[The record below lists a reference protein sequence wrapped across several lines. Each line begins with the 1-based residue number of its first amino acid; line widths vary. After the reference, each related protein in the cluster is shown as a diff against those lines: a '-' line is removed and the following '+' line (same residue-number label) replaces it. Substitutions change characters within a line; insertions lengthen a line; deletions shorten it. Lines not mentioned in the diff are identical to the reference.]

1 MNKTDKMIEA
11 IEDTLLSPENLGT
24 HFYVLETIKGFD
36 FSIKFDKINSSIK
49 YFTKSKPINFESNK
63 SPKIKTLNDTISE
76 VSLINKLVELI
87 NIKYPEDDHIEFFLT
102 LFPIGVSKSND
113 SDTAGY
119 AVIMYDILVG
129 SKPLESKYEDFDN
142 VLDYCTLAGIKTNP
156 IIRIATDLDS
166 ALSVPVNGDSMIPYL
181 FNNSSE
187 LIPMYGITI
196 RPYKE
201 LQYKLRSKT
210 HRLIIDL
217 DESNMPVG
225 SKTEDSEF
233 LKFLNIESLN
243 VVKSQNPKN
252 LETELIYYIIEK
264 INEIKHLSVEE
275 IKNLKSKYSQRV
287 KDFISVN

>member
-1 MNKTDKMIEA
+1 MNKTDKTIEA
-11 IEDTLLSPENLGT
+11 IKDTLLSPENLGT
-24 HFYVLETIKGFD
+24 HFYVLETIKGFN
-36 FSIKFDKINSSIK
+36 FSIKFNKINSSVE

-63 SPKIKTLNDTISE
+63 SPKIKALNDTINE

-102 LFPIGVSKSND
+102 LLPVD
-113 SDTAGY
+113 SDASKYTI
-119 AVIMYDILVG
+119 IMYDILVNAD
-129 SKPLESKYEDFDN
+129 YEDFDN

-156 IIRIATDLDS
+156 IIKIATDLDY
-166 ALSVPVNGDSMIPYL
+166 ALSVPVNSDSMIPYL
-181 FNNSSE
+181 FNDSSE
-187 LIPMYGITI
+187 LVPMCGITI

-243 VVKSQNPKN
+243 VVKAQNPKN

-287 KDFISVN
+287 KDFISAN

>member
-1 MNKTDKMIEA
+1 MNKTDKMIAA
-11 IEDTLLSPENLGT
+11 IKDTLLSPENLGT
-24 HFYVLETIKGFD
+24 HFYVLENIKGFN
-36 FSIKFDKINSSIK
+36 FSIKFDKRNSSIE
-49 YFTKSKPINFESNK
+49 YFTKNKPINFESNK
-63 SPKIKTLNDTISE
+63 NPKIKALCGTING
-76 VSLINKLVELI
+76 VNLINKLTELI
-87 NIKYPEDDHIEFFLT
+87 NIKYPEDDYIEFFLT
-102 LFPIGVSKSND
+102 LFSVDASESKY
-113 SDTAGY
+113 TI
-119 AVIMYDILVG
+119 IMYDILVG
-129 SKPLESKYEDFDN
+129 SKQLESKYEDFDN

-156 IIRIATDLDS
+156 IIKIATDLDS

-187 LIPMYGITI
+187 LIPMYGIII

-210 HRLIIDL
+210 RRLIIEL
-217 DESNMPVG
+217 VEPELE
-225 SKTEDSEF
+225 SKTETEDSIF

-275 IKNLKSKYSQRV
+275 IKNLKSKYLQSV
-287 KDFISVN
+287 KDFISMN

>member
-11 IEDTLLSPENLGT
+11 IKDTLLSPENLGT
-24 HFYVLETIKGFD
+24 HFYVLENVKGFN
-36 FSIKFDKINSSIK
+36 FSIKFDKRNSSIE
-49 YFTKSKPINFESNK
+49 YFTKNKPINFESNK
-63 SPKIKTLNDTISE
+63 SPKIKALNDTINE

-87 NIKYPEDDHIEFFLT
+87 NIKYPEDDCIEFFLT
-102 LFPIGVSKSND
+102 LFSVDASEVNP
-113 SDTAGY
+113 AGY
-119 AVIMYDILVG
+119 AIIMYDILV
-129 SKPLESKYEDFDN
+129 SSDYEDFDN

-166 ALSVPVNGDSMIPYL
+166 ALSVPANGDSMIPYL

-187 LIPMYGITI
+187 LIPMCGITI

-210 HRLIIDL
+210 HRLIIVR
-217 DESNMPVG
+217 DESNTLAD
-225 SKTEDSEF
+225 SKTEDSKTEDSVF

-243 VVKSQNPKN
+243 VIKAQNPKN
-252 LETELIYYIIEK
+252 LEIELIYYIIEK

>member
-11 IEDTLLSPENLGT
+11 IKDTLLNPENLGT
-24 HFYVLETIKGFD
+24 HFYVLETIKGFN
-36 FSIKFDKINSSIK
+36 FSIKFDKINSSIE
-49 YFTKSKPINFESNK
+49 YFTKNKPINFESNK
-63 SPKIKTLNDTISE
+63 SPKIKALNDTINE
-76 VSLINKLVELI
+76 TSLINKLVELI
-87 NIKYPEDDHIEFFLT
+87 NIKYPEDDYVEFFLT
-102 LFPIGVSKSND
+102 LFPVDSGESKY
-113 SDTAGY
+113 T
-119 AVIMYDILVG
+119 ITMYDILVNTD
-129 SKPLESKYEDFDN
+129 YEDFDN

-166 ALSVPVNGDSMIPYL
+166 ALSVPANGDSMIPYL

-187 LIPMYGITI
+187 LVPMYGITI

-210 HRLIIDL
+210 HRLIIEL
-217 DESNMPVG
+217 VELELE

-287 KDFISVN
+287 KDFISAN

>member
-11 IEDTLLSPENLGT
+11 IKDTLLSPENLGT
-24 HFYVLETIKGFD
+24 HFYVLENIKGFD
-36 FSIKFDKINSSIK
+36 FSIKFDKRNSSIE
-49 YFTKSKPINFESNK
+49 YFTKNKLINFESNK
-63 SPKIKTLNDTISE
+63 NPKIKALNDTING
-76 VSLINKLVELI
+76 VNLISKLIELI
-87 NIKYPEDDHIEFFLT
+87 NIKYPEDDYIEFFLT
-102 LFPIGVSKSND
+102 LFSVDASEANS
-113 SDTAGY
+113 TGY
-119 AVIMYDILVG
+119 AIIMYDILVNTD
-129 SKPLESKYEDFDN
+129 YEDFDN

-156 IIRIATDLDS
+156 IIKIATDLDS

-187 LIPMYGITI
+187 LIPMYGIII

-210 HRLIIDL
+210 RRLIIEL
-217 DESNMPVG
+217 VEPG
-225 SKTEDSEF
+225 LESKTETEDSIF

-243 VVKSQNPKN
+243 VVKAQNPKN

-275 IKNLKSKYSQRV
+275 IKNLKSKYLQRV
-287 KDFISVN
+287 KDFISMN

>member
-11 IEDTLLSPENLGT
+11 IKDTLLSPENLGT
-24 HFYVLETIKGFD
+24 HFYVLENIKGFN
-36 FSIKFDKINSSIK
+36 FSIKFDKINSSVE
-49 YFTKSKPINFESNK
+49 YFTKNKPINFESNK
-63 SPKIKTLNDTISE
+63 SPKIKALNDTING
-76 VSLINKLVELI
+76 VSLISKLTELI
-87 NIKYPEDDHIEFFLT
+87 NIKYPEDDYIEFFLT
-102 LFPIGVSKSND
+102 LFSVD
-113 SDTAGY
+113 SDESKY
-119 AVIMYDILVG
+119 AEYAIIMYDILVG

-156 IIRIATDLDS
+156 IIKITTDLDS
-166 ALSVPVNGDSMIPYL
+166 ALSVPANGDSMIPYL

-210 HRLIIDL
+210 RRLIIELAEPDGTKT
-217 DESNMPVG
+217 E
-225 SKTEDSEF
+225 TEDSVF

-243 VVKSQNPKN
+243 VVKAQNPKN

-275 IKNLKSKYSQRV
+275 IKNLKSKYLQRV
-287 KDFISVN
+287 KDFISTN

>member
-11 IEDTLLSPENLGT
+11 VKDTLLSPENLGT
-24 HFYVLETIKGFD
+24 HFYVLENIKGFN
-36 FSIKFDKINSSIK
+36 FSIKFDKINSSVE
-49 YFTKSKPINFESNK
+49 YFTKNKPINFESNK
-63 SPKIKTLNDTISE
+63 NPKIKALNDTING
-76 VSLINKLVELI
+76 VSLINKLTELI
-87 NIKYPEDDHIEFFLT
+87 NIKYPEDDYIEFFLT
-102 LFPIGVSKSND
+102 LFSIDASESKY
-113 SDTAGY
+113 TT
-119 AVIMYDILVG
+119 IMYDILVG
-129 SKPLESKYEDFDN
+129 SKQLESKYEDFDN

-156 IIRIATDLDS
+156 IIKIATDLDS

-187 LIPMYGITI
+187 LIPMYGIII

-210 HRLIIDL
+210 RRLIIDL
-217 DESNMPVG
+217 VTRNE
-225 SKTEDSEF
+225 SKTETEDSVF

-243 VVKSQNPKN
+243 VVKAQNPKN

-275 IKNLKSKYSQRV
+275 IKNLKSKYFQRV
-287 KDFISVN
+287 KDFISMN

>member
-1 MNKTDKMIEA
+1 MNKTDKMIGA
-11 IEDTLLSPENLGT
+11 IKDTLLSPENLGT
-24 HFYVLETIKGFD
+24 HFYVLESIKGFN
-36 FSIKFDKINSSIK
+36 FSIKFDKINSSIE
-49 YFTKSKPINFESNK
+49 YFVKNKPINFESNK
-63 SPKIKTLNDTISE
+63 SSKIKALNDTING
-76 VSLINKLVELI
+76 VNLISKLTELI
-87 NIKYPEDDHIEFFLT
+87 NIKYPEDDYIEFFLT
-102 LFPIGVSKSND
+102 LFSVGASESK
-113 SDTAGY
+113 Y
-119 AVIMYDILVG
+119 EIIMYDILIG
-129 SKPLESKYEDFDN
+129 SDYEDFDN

-156 IIRIATDLDS
+156 IIKIATDLDS

-187 LIPMYGITI
+187 LIPMYGIII

-210 HRLIIDL
+210 HRLIIEL
-217 DESNMPVG
+217 VEPELES
-225 SKTEDSEF
+225 KTETEDSEF

-243 VVKSQNPKN
+243 IVKAQNPKN

-275 IKNLKSKYSQRV
+275 IKNLKSKYLQSV

>member
-11 IEDTLLSPENLGT
+11 IKDTLLSPENLGT
-24 HFYVLETIKGFD
+24 HFYVLENIKGFN
-36 FSIKFDKINSSIK
+36 FSIKFDKRNSSIE
-49 YFTKSKPINFESNK
+49 YFTKNKPINFESNK
-63 SPKIKTLNDTISE
+63 NPKIKALCDTING
-76 VSLINKLVELI
+76 VNLINKLTELI
-87 NIKYPEDDHIEFFLT
+87 NIKYPEDAYIEFFLT
-102 LFPIGVSKSND
+102 LFSVDASESKY
-113 SDTAGY
+113 TI
-119 AVIMYDILVG
+119 IMYDILVG
-129 SKPLESKYEDFDN
+129 SKQLESKYEDFDN

-156 IIRIATDLDS
+156 IIKIATDLDS
-166 ALSVPVNGDSMIPYL
+166 ALSVPVNDDSMIPYL

-187 LIPMYGITI
+187 LIPMYGIII

-210 HRLIIDL
+210 RRLIIEL
-217 DESNMPVG
+217 VEPELE
-225 SKTEDSEF
+225 SKTETEDSIF

-275 IKNLKSKYSQRV
+275 IKNLKSKYLQSV
-287 KDFISVN
+287 KDFISMN

>member
-1 MNKTDKMIEA
+1 MNKTDKTIEA
-11 IEDTLLSPENLGT
+11 VKDVLLSPENLGT
-24 HFYVLETIKGFD
+24 HFYVLENLKGFN
-36 FSIKFDKINSSIK
+36 FSIKFDKRNGSIE
-49 YFTKSKPINFESNK
+49 YFTKNKPINFESNK
-63 SPKIKTLNDTISE
+63 SPKIKTLNDTING
-76 VSLINKLVELI
+76 VNLINKLVELI
-87 NIKYPEDDHIEFFLT
+87 NIKYPEDDYVEFFLT
-102 LFPIGVSKSND
+102 LFSVDAGASKY
-113 SDTAGY
+113 TEY
-119 AVIMYDILVG
+119 AIIMYDILVNAD
-129 SKPLESKYEDFDN
+129 YEDFDN

-156 IIRIATDLDS
+156 IIKITTDLDS

-210 HRLIIDL
+210 HRLIVEL
-217 DESNMPVG
+217 VG
-225 SKTEDSEF
+225 LELESKTEDSEF

-243 VVKSQNPKN
+243 IVKAQNPKN
-252 LETELIYYIIEK
+252 LEIELIYYIIEK

-287 KDFISVN
+287 KDFISAN

>member
-1 MNKTDKMIEA
+1 MNKTDKMLEA
-11 IEDTLLSPENLGT
+11 IKDTLLSPENLGT
-24 HFYVLETIKGFD
+24 HFYILENIKGFN
-36 FSIKFDKINSSIK
+36 FSVKFDKINSSIK
-49 YFTKSKPINFESNK
+49 YFTKSKPINFETNK
-63 SPKIKTLNDTISE
+63 SSKIKVLNDTINE
-76 VSLINKLVELI
+76 ISLISKLVELI
-87 NIKYPEDDHIEFFLT
+87 NIKYPEDNNIEFFLT
-102 LFPIGVSKSND
+102 LFPIGVSKSNN
-113 SDTAGY
+113 SDTTGY

-156 IIRIATDLDS
+156 IIKIATDLDS
-166 ALSVPVNGDSMIPYL
+166 ALSVPANGDSMIPYL

-187 LIPMYGITI
+187 LIPMYGIII

-210 HRLIIDL
+210 HRLII
-217 DESNMPVG
+217 ESNEQ
-225 SKTEDSEF
+225 KTERQTEDSVF

-275 IKNLKSKYSQRV
+275 IKNLKSKYLQRV
-287 KDFISVN
+287 RDFVSSN

>member
-11 IEDTLLSPENLGT
+11 IKDTLLSPENLGT

-36 FSIKFDKINSSIK
+36 FSIKFDKRNSSIE
-49 YFTKSKPINFESNK
+49 YFTKNKPINFESNK
-63 SPKIKTLNDTISE
+63 SPKIKALNDTINK
-76 VSLINKLVELI
+76 VSLINKLAELI
-87 NIKYPEDDHIEFFLT
+87 NIKYPEDDYIEFFLT
-102 LFPIGVSKSND
+102 LFPVDASASK
-113 SDTAGY
+113 Y
-119 AVIMYDILVG
+119 AIIMYDILADAD
-129 SKPLESKYEDFDN
+129 YEDFDN

-187 LIPMYGITI
+187 LIPMCGITI

-210 HRLIIDL
+210 HRLIIVRN
-217 DESNMPVG
+217 E
-225 SKTEDSEF
+225 SKTETEDSVF

-243 VVKSQNPKN
+243 IVKAQNPKN

-275 IKNLKSKYSQRV
+275 IKNLKSKYLQSV

>member
-11 IEDTLLSPENLGT
+11 IKDTLLSPENLGT
-24 HFYVLETIKGFD
+24 HFYVLEIIKGFD
-36 FSIKFDKINSSIK
+36 FSIKFNKINNSIE
-49 YFTKSKPINFESNK
+49 YFAKNKPINFESNK
-63 SPKIKTLNDTISE
+63 SPKIKALNDTINE
-76 VSLINKLVELI
+76 VNLISKLTELI
-87 NIKYPEDDHIEFFLT
+87 NIKYPEDDYIEFFLT
-102 LFPIGVSKSND
+102 LFPVDAGESKY
-113 SDTAGY
+113 TEY
-119 AVIMYDILVG
+119 AIIMYDILVG
-129 SKPLESKYEDFDN
+129 SDYEDFDN

-187 LIPMYGITI
+187 LIPMYGIII

-210 HRLIIDL
+210 HRLIIEL
-217 DESNMPVG
+217 VG
-225 SKTEDSEF
+225 LELESKTEDSEF

-243 VVKSQNPKN
+243 IVKAQNPKN
-252 LETELIYYIIEK
+252 LETELAYYIIEK

-275 IKNLKSKYSQRV
+275 IKNLKSKYLQSV
-287 KDFISVN
+287 KDFISTN

>member
-1 MNKTDKMIEA
+1 MNKTDKMLEA
-11 IEDTLLSPENLGT
+11 IKDTLLSPENLGT
-24 HFYVLETIKGFD
+24 HFYVLENIKGFN
-36 FSIKFDKINSSIK
+36 FSIKFDKRNSSIE
-49 YFTKSKPINFESNK
+49 YFTKNKPINFESNK
-63 SPKIKTLNDTISE
+63 NSKIKALNDIINGVNLIS
-76 VSLINKLVELI
+76 KLTELI
-87 NIKYPEDDHIEFFLT
+87 NIKYPEDDYIVFFLT
-102 LFPIGVSKSND
+102 LFLVDANEPKR
-113 SDTAGY
+113 TEY
-119 AVIMYDILVG
+119 AIIMYDILVNV
-129 SKPLESKYEDFDN
+129 SYEDFDN

-156 IIRIATDLDS
+156 IIKIATDLDS

-187 LIPMYGITI
+187 LIPMYGIII

-210 HRLIIDL
+210 HRLIIEL
-217 DESNMPVG
+217 VEPELE
-225 SKTEDSEF
+225 SKTETEDSVF

-243 VVKSQNPKN
+243 VVKAQNPKN

-275 IKNLKSKYSQRV
+275 IKNLKSKHLQRV

>member
-11 IEDTLLSPENLGT
+11 IKDTLLSPENLGT
-24 HFYVLETIKGFD
+24 HFYVLETIKGFN
-36 FSIKFDKINSSIK
+36 FSIKFNKINSSIE
-49 YFTKSKPINFESNK
+49 YFTKNKPINFESNK
-63 SPKIKTLNDTISE
+63 SPKIKALIDTINE
-76 VSLINKLVELI
+76 VSLTNKLVELI

-102 LFPIGVSKSND
+102 LFPVD
-113 SDTAGY
+113 SDASKYT
-119 AVIMYDILVG
+119 VIMYDILVG

-156 IIRIATDLDS
+156 IIKIATDLDY

-187 LIPMYGITI
+187 LVPMCGITI

-210 HRLIIDL
+210 HRLIIEL
-217 DESNMPVG
+217 VEPELE